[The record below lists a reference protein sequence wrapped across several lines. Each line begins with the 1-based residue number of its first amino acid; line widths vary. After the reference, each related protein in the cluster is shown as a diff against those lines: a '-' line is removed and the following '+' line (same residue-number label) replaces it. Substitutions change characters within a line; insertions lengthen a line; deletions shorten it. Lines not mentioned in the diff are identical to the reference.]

1 MQPETVEHII
11 VMTKASDGYAVTVVP
26 AVPGFDFDAAYP
38 DLRAA
43 ATYARGVRRYRG
55 FAISDQTGE
64 GAYV

>member
-1 MQPETVEHII
+1 MQAETGDHTII
-11 VMTKASDGYAVTVVP
+11 ITRASDGYAVTVVP

-38 DLRAA
+38 DLKAA
-43 ATYARGVRRYRG
+43 ATYARGVRRHRG